1 MDKINTHKF
10 DLGVK
15 NNDASKTDD
24 VLGALFSLPVLVDEK
39 KVNGKNINEF
49 IVNPSIEKVL
59 SSKKL
64 SKNKKHVNFTSFSI
78 LNTKYNKHK
87 INSELASDKLTIYK
101 N

>member
-39 KVNGKNINEF
+39 KVNGKNMNEF
-49 IVNPSIEKVL
+49 IEDIQSSI
-59 SSKKL
+59 
-64 SKNKKHVNFTSFSI
+64 FSI
-78 LNTKYNKHK
+78 
-87 INSELASDKLTIYK
+87 DFK
-101 N
+101 NILILKF

>member
-15 NNDASKTDD
+15 NNDTCKTDD

-49 IVNPSIEKVL
+49 IRAYNY
-59 SSKKL
+59 SKTRYI
-64 SKNKKHVNFTSFSI
+64 S
-78 LNTKYNKHK
+78 
-87 INSELASDKLTIYK
+87 
-101 N
+101 